1 MSETHE
7 ESGTASAAPI
17 KVVSTGV
24 DTAAPEMRGR
34 DGRFVKGHPK
44 SSAGRPRG
52 YDFRAVVEQF
62 AATNKVEVD
71 RAIYEVF
78 TALAARAKAGDVAA
92 AKLLLDRLCTADP
105 TQVEV
110 LTALP
115 EDERQRRVD
124 EIISALELRRM
135 QS

>member
-1 MSETHE
+1 MSETAV
-7 ESGTASAAPI
+7 SDTGDRNISAVKRDA
-17 KVVSTGV
+17 
-24 DTAAPEMRGR
+24 RGR
-34 DGRFVKGHPK
+34 WLPGTTGGP
-44 SSAGRPRG
+44 GRPRG

-62 AATNKVEVD
+62 AIANKVEVD

-78 TALAARAKAGDVAA
+78 TALAARARAGDVAA